1 MTTTLPEGG
10 PASAEDRDRLDAF
23 LAARRRGVDWLL
35 ARLRRTVRWAIRPT
49 GTRPIERCGH
59 SGWPARSRPP
69 IASPAGIAATRSWPM
84 AGSAARSAPSSTAG
98 ATATRR

>member
-1 MTTTLPEGG
+1 MTTTLPAGG

-35 ARLRRTVRWAIRPT
+35 ARLNPDGALGDPAEGYKYYRALWTFGR
-49 GTRPIERCGH
+49 
-59 SGWPARSRPP
+59 PARSRP
-69 IASPAGIAATRSWPM
+69 ATRRRLVSPQPAPAPT

-98 ATATRR
+98 RTATRR